1 MRAIAFGLLF
11 VGSEVA
17 LRRRVDPVSVVINIA
32 AITGTVVCIVGG
44 W

>member
-11 VGSEVA
+11 LGTEIG
-17 LRRRVDPVSVVINIA
+17 LPRIKDPVTAIANIV
-32 AITGTVVCIVGG
+32 TFLGCVVCIVGG